1 MTLMARIRAARQ
13 GDSGAALM
21 MVLMAGAVLTASAL
35 VAVNVS
41 LTNLRNAGRDRVA
54 SGAMGAAEGGIAEGV
69 NFLETKSAGVL
80 NCSPTC
86 GAATTAYKWG
96 NSTTPQ
102 VLTYPDG
109 GQAEVWIQVIQAFS
123 PPANKVAT
131 YKIHSRGTAGNGPG
145 QRTLEQTVTGTPLSI
160 PIGVYA
166 TSITVNGN
174 PATFK
179 ESVFTK
185 ECITGRDKMTFGTD
199 PDAYFGI
206 PPAAHSTKW
215 ISTNNNCSQTNSQNI
230 HKSGVCNTS
239 YKHDQD
245 AQGGGLGATTCTAPK
260 GTSLFT
266 QADLDE
272 YGRGLNDDELA
283 NLRSQ
288 AQSMGQYWTS
298 TTWTP
303 PNPVTHPHAVI
314 FFDLPANGTVTLQNE
329 LDGYTWNGECTS
341 VPKTVI
347 IVVNNSSKGTGGVHL
362 NSNNVISGALFVQK
376 GSLQF
381 NGGVRWTGTIWAD
394 TIEKWNGNAQSQLTS
409 CFLQNLPGGLMSIKT
424 TRFREVDR

>member
-54 SGAMGAAEGGIAEGV
+54 TGAMGAAEGGIAEGI

-86 GAATTAYKWG
+86 GSATLAYKWG
-96 NSTTPQ
+96 NSATPQ
-102 VLTYPDG
+102 VLSYPDG
-109 GQAEVWIQVIQAFS
+109 GTAEVWIQVIQAFN

-166 TSITVNGN
+166 TRITVNGT
-174 PATFK
+174 PQTFK
-179 ESVFTK
+179 ESVFSK
-185 ECITGRDKMTFGTD
+185 QCIAGRDKMNFGTD

-206 PPAAHSTKW
+206 PPAAHSTQW
-215 ISTNNNCSQTNSQNI
+215 ISTNNNCSATNSQNI
-230 HKSGVCNTS
+230 HRTAACNTT
-239 YKHDQD
+239 YPYDQD
-245 AQGGGLGATTCTAPK
+245 AQGGAVSSPCTPP
-260 GTSLFT
+260 GSTSRFT
-266 QADLDE
+266 QADLDG
-272 YGRGLNDDELA
+272 YGRGLNEDELA
-283 NLRSQ
+283 NLRAQ

-303 PNPVTHPHAVI
+303 PNSAIHPHAVI
-314 FFDLPANGTVTLQNE
+314 FFDVPANSTLTLQSE
-329 LDGYTWNGECTS
+329 LDGYSWDGECTS
-341 VPKTVI
+341 TPKTVI
-347 IVVNNSSKGTGGVHL
+347 IVVNNTTAGTGGLTL
-362 NSNNVISGALFVQK
+362 NSNNDVSGAVFVQK
-376 GSLQF
+376 GTLKF
-381 NGGVRWTGTIWAD
+381 NGTATWTGTIWAD
-394 TIEKWNGNAQSQLTS
+394 TIEQWNGTATSQLTS
-409 CFLQNLPGGLMSIKT
+409 CFLQNLPGGLMSIKS